1 MAKKKAEMQQA
12 VSAEESQKKA
22 KRSKDKG
29 ASVEDSNQETDKASG
44 TEVYEETDGDCDQNT
59 SSAETACLPQ
69 DELEEDQ
76 SVLATM
82 RRGRM
87 TASEVY
93 RVSQSFFDA
102 DIPVAA
108 LLLSQEKYLVLN
120 TLEILSRNNYWQPD
134 VLELIDAP
142 DAEVRDEARS
152 FSLSFMGCDKNI
164 ADDIVEKVLHIAEK
178 KDPESAFEPFLN
190 RIVNGFLVRFSRA
203 DEDIEDW
210 IPPFVRLLALVDDR
224 RIEQML
230 YDASECVRV
239 AVLRFWMTKPT
250 ISLGTLVSLLILL
263 RDRSDRVASALIQL
277 LGQFALYA
285 EVVIPALVDYYV
297 RHQDK
302 KQLVLDAI
310 RRFKDDAC
318 QPLISLLSVQSDATA
333 EAVKTI
339 MLASPMRYL
348 DILKTTYQMPG
359 LVLHA
364 KTRIADIL
372 RAFVP
377 CVDQETAISIRYVLE
392 PPKQTVQPDAYP
404 KTRVVELMAPLLN
417 EDDPF
422 YTTRLDDDALKNYLK
437 LSEPDI
443 LRLLND
449 GRLSSR
455 LNAINLVR
463 ISGHASEGMR
473 LNLAACLKLSDPDI
487 SKTAFLAYER
497 TYEGDSAELTKLL
510 VSIVAVSETKAL
522 ADYYFEIIKA
532 SQTHVDNLI
541 EMYAKAPKTYAPLVT
556 AIMSSGPSDTTI
568 RRIEK
573 CFSSEVSSLC
583 LLTTLRILTSEN
595 VRFDF
600 TPFRKRLLE
609 FIADPGC
616 GGDSAFMIRKCA
628 LKILSKILSP
638 GEHDQKT
645 IDCLQ
650 GVYKKLYHPG
660 LREQVTRILQK
671 MDVEWFDDL
680 DDDEDDFGDLD
691 D

>member
-22 KRSKDKG
+22 KRLKEKE
-29 ASVEDSNQETDKASG
+29 ASVKDSNQETDNVSG
-44 TEVYEETDGDCDQNT
+44 TEVYKGTDGDCDQNT
-59 SSAETACLPQ
+59 SSAETTCLPQ
-69 DELEEDQ
+69 DELEEDH

-87 TASEVY
+87 TASEIY

-102 DIPVAA
+102 GIPVAA

-142 DAEVRDEARS
+142 DDEVRDEARS
-152 FSLSFMGCDKNI
+152 FALSFMGCDKNI

-178 KDPESAFEPFLN
+178 KDPKSAFEPFLN

-210 IPPFVRLLALVDDR
+210 IPSFVRLLALVDDR

-285 EVVIPALVDYYV
+285 EVVIPSLVDYYV

-318 QPLISLLSVQSDATA
+318 QPLISLLNVQSDATA
-333 EAVKTI
+333 DAVKTI

-348 DILKTTYQMPG
+348 DILKTTYLMPG

-377 CVDQETAISIRYVLE
+377 CVDQETAISIRGILAFPK
-392 PPKQTVQPDAYP
+392 PPVQQEDYP
-404 KTRVVELMAPLLN
+404 KARVVELMPPLLD

-422 YTTRLDDDALKNYLK
+422 YTTRLDDDALKPYLK
-437 LSEPDI
+437 LSEPEI

-455 LNAINLVR
+455 INAINLIR
-463 ISGHASEGMR
+463 ISGHVSEGMR
-473 LNLAACLKLSDPDI
+473 LNLAACLKLSNPDI

-497 TYEGDSAELTKLL
+497 TYDGDVAELTKLL
-510 VSIVAVSETKAL
+510 VSIVAISETKAL
-522 ADYYFEIIKA
+522 VDYYFEIIKN
-532 SQTHVDNLI
+532 SQTHVDNLLD
-541 EMYAKAPKTYAPLVT
+541 MYAEAPEAYADLVS
-556 AIMSSGPSDTTI
+556 AVMSSGPSDKTI

-573 CFSSEVSSLC
+573 CFSSEASRLC
-583 LLTTLRILTSEN
+583 LFTTLRVLTSEN

-600 TPFRKRLLE
+600 TPFKQRLLE
-609 FIADPGC
+609 FIANPEC
-616 GGDSAFMIRKCA
+616 GGDSAFMIRKYA
-628 LKILSKILSP
+628 LKILSKIIAP

-660 LREQVTRILQK
+660 LREYVTRILQK

-680 DDDEDDFGDLD
+680 EDDEDDFGDLD